1 MILYLLVS
9 QIFSFYSI
17 ATSVNFYVN
26 RVLVTMSS
34 NACSS
39 PLKSNTYINN
49 INNKSLKQKKIIKRK
64 KKKKRKRKKR
74 E

>member
-9 QIFSFYSI
+9 RIFSFYSI

-39 PLKSNTYINN
+39 PLKSST
-49 INNKSLKQKKIIKRK
+49 SCHDVSALSHDWLADSVFVF
-64 KKKKRKRKKR
+64 
-74 E
+74 

>member
-9 QIFSFYSI
+9 RIFRFYSI

-49 INNKSLKQKKIIKRK
+49 INNKTLKQIRKLLKK
-64 KKKKRKRKKR
+64 
-74 E
+74 